1 MEMREKLKKI
11 LEYIDGVCPSGLSC
25 YNCQHKDVE
34 EGCSILAKVDY
45 LIANGVEIPVRCKD
59 CQHRGDIVCP
69 MYNEEYIHWAEAGYE
84 EGEWVTHD
92 YSCDNG
98 FCHMGER
105 RSE

>member
-45 LIANGVEIPVRCKD
+45 LIANGEEIPVRCKD
-59 CQHRGDIVCP
+59 CKYAYINSFSAASGVALCKKLS
-69 MYNEEYIHWAEAGYE
+69 NEAETA
-84 EGEWVTHD
+84 VMQQD
-92 YSCDNG
+92 D
-98 FCHMGER
+98 FCSYGER
-105 RSE
+105 REGE

>member
-45 LIANGVEIPVRCKD
+45 LIANGVEIPVHCCDCARC
-59 CQHRGDIVCP
+59 
-69 MYNEEYIHWAEAGYE
+69 
-84 EGEWVTHD
+84 VTHTD
-92 YSCDNG
+92 DVGCQWLFCERQNG
-98 FCHMGER
+98 RPVDPTDFCSYGER
-105 RSE
+105 REGE